1 MAVLNRFPTKIMF
14 DYFDTA
20 HCLPARGRQI
30 TKSMV
35 TEIARFYSTLYN
47 IIEHKIDDSV
57 CIDAEY

>member
-1 MAVLNRFPTKIMF
+1 MF

-20 HCLPARGRQI
+20 HCRQI

>member
-20 HCLPARGRQI
+20 HCRQI

>member
-1 MAVLNRFPTKIMF
+1 MF